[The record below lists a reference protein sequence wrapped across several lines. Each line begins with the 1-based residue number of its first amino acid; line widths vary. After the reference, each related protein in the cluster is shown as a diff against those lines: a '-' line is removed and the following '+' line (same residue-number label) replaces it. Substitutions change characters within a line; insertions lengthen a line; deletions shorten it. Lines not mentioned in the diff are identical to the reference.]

1 MKLSIIIVNYKAW
14 HHIRAAL
21 EVLSNGFPDDWEV
34 IIVDN
39 ETNDAELAIHQERFP
54 WVTMIGNPQNSG
66 FGMGC
71 NIGVERAIGEHLLFM
86 NPDVI
91 ATVDEIR
98 ALMSEK
104 SRHPEVGIIT
114 PRQVGTHGK
123 PQKVFDEFPGF
134 LNQSKLLKSLMR
146 LLIPWRQPNPR
157 GRHDALVYCDWIT
170 GSFLLIDSADLNRIG
185 GWSQDYWMYVEDA
198 DLCKRAQ
205 DAGLRVAFTPDVQ
218 VIHEHGGSSRINVDV
233 KTMTKL
239 EVIISKH
246 VYVQNHFSGIRRF
259 ATHLFIA
266 LLRLPGLML
275 ASVLNV
281 LTLSRI
287 ANLKI
292 RWRML
297 GGLLRYYLGVLRSGN
312 WLSERAKTNQVA
324 QT

>member
-14 HHIRAAL
+14 QHIRAAL
-21 EVLSNGFPDDWEV
+21 DVLSNGFPEDWEV

-39 ETNDAELAIHQERFP
+39 ETNDAELAMHQERFS
-54 WVTMIGNPQNSG
+54 WVTMIGNPENSG

-114 PRQVGTHGK
+114 PRQVGPHGK

-146 LLIPWRQPNPR
+146 LLIPWRQPNPH
-157 GRHDALVYCDWIT
+157 GKHDALVYCDWIT
-170 GSFLLIDSADLNRIG
+170 GSFLLIDSNDLDRIG

-205 DAGLRVAFTPDVQ
+205 DAGLRVACTPDVQ
-218 VIHEHGGSSRINVDV
+218 VIHVHGGSSRINVDV
-233 KTMTKL
+233 RTMTKL

-246 VYVQNHFSGIRRF
+246 VYVQNHFSGIRRL

-266 LLRLPGLML
+266 LLRLPGLVL

-281 LTLSRI
+281 LTLSRV

-292 RWRML
+292 RWHML
-297 GGLLRYYLGVLRSGN
+297 GGLLRYYQGVLRSGN
-312 WLSERAKTNQVA
+312 WLSERAKANQVA
-324 QT
+324 QS